1 MVNMQ
6 VLFRFIK
13 KIFTNWVLLLGI
25 LPKVYDYIGAY
36 SEWEYEL
43 PTWIVKYFIILA
55 VAYAIYKAYEDEYLY
70 RKKLEKKLAGPT
82 RYNVTAILTPID
94 FQEEKLV
101 EHLKSLKKEAE
112 IKLQTLPEKISI
124 SKSDMY
130 ASALSQATASYF
142 KKDKSP
148 QAYNEAL
155 NQYEFELNSLVDNAD
170 DNEKLLAETIRSL
183 KEKFFFVDFLLIN
196 TGITS
201 DSNININIECRNKN
215 KVLDKKEALLDNIN
229 LARLFPAIPKEPSK
243 PKPIENNIFAAKHL
257 EIDRFS
263 NLHQFNN
270 MEPLHAY
277 RKQQT
282 IQDHTCTVII
292 RDLHVGGKINIF
304 DQELILMKNDDKIDF
319 TITIK
324 SKESTK
330 VLTPDVIVKHLEVKK
345 PLYPSNKDA
354 E

>member
-1 MVNMQ
+1 MINFK
-6 VLFRFIK
+6 VLFHFIK
-13 KIFTNWVLLLGI
+13 KIITNWIIYLGF

-36 SEWEYEL
+36 FKWEYTL
-43 PTWIVKYFIILA
+43 PTWAIISFTVLVIV
-55 VAYAIYKAYEDEYLY
+55 YAIYKAYEEEYIS
-70 RKKLEKKLAGPT
+70 REKLEKRLAGPT

-112 IKLQTLPEKISI
+112 KKLQTLPEKISI

-148 QAYNEAL
+148 QAYNETL
-155 NQYEFELNSLVDNAD
+155 NEYEFELNSLVDNAD
-170 DNEKLLAETIRSL
+170 DNEKLLADTIKSYE
-183 KEKFFFVDFLLIN
+183 EKFFFVDFLLTN

-201 DSNININIECRNKN
+201 DSDININIKCQNENI
-215 KVLDKKEALLDNIN
+215 VLEKKEALRDKMNFL
-229 LARLFPAIPKEPSK
+229 RLFPAIPKEPSK
-243 PKPIENNIFAAKHL
+243 PKSIEHNMFASQHL

-263 NLHQFNN
+263 NLNQFNN
-270 MEPLHAY
+270 IEPLHAY
-277 RKQQT
+277 RKQHT
-282 IQDHTCTVII
+282 MKDHTCSVTI
-292 RDLHVGGKINIF
+292 RDLHVGGEIDIF
-304 DQELILMKNDDKIDF
+304 DKEFILMKDDDVDF

-330 VLTPDVIVKHLEVKK
+330 VLTPDVIVKKLEVKK
-345 PLYPSNKDA
+345 PLYPSNKEA